1 MRQPDTACV
10 AVTIRAGPVLQLETR
25 KLGCE
30 RDERWLFSDLDWQV
44 SSGELWR
51 IEGPNGSGKTTLLR
65 ILSGQMADYTGT
77 LLWQGEPLSRC
88 REAFMASL
96 LYIGHRPGIKRALTP
111 LENLD
116 WYQAMRM
123 VGGGARARRDACFQA
138 LEKVGLAGFE
148 EAAVES
154 LSAGQQRRVALARLA
169 LGHQR
174 LWVLDEPF
182 TAIDRDGVRQL
193 EAWMLAHCRAGG
205 SVVVTSHHDSGEL
218 LPASDVLKH
227 LRFDGHGGVH
237 LDR

>member
-1 MRQPDTACV
+1 M
-10 AVTIRAGPVLQLETR
+10 QLETR

-88 REAFMASL
+88 RESFMASM

-116 WYQAMRM
+116 WYQAMSPAE
-123 VGGGARARRDACFQA
+123 GGAGARRQACLEA

-148 EAAVES
+148 ETPVES

-169 LGHQR
+169 LGHHA
-174 LWVLDEPF
+174 LWILDEPF

-193 EAWMLAHCRAGG
+193 EAWMTAHCRSGG

-218 LPASDVLKH
+218 SPASGVLKN
-227 LRFDGHGGVH
+227 LRLDGQGGVH
-237 LDR
+237 VDR

>member
-1 MRQPDTACV
+1 M
-10 AVTIRAGPVLQLETR
+10 QLETR

-30 RDERWLFSDLDWQV
+30 RDERWLFSDLDWQIGA
-44 SSGELWR
+44 GELWR

-88 REAFMASL
+88 RETFMASM
-96 LYIGHRPGIKRALTP
+96 LYIGHRPGIKRALTA

-116 WYQAMRM
+116 WYQAMSA
-123 VGGGARARRDACFQA
+123 VKEGGARARRDACFQA
-138 LEKVGLAGFE
+138 LEAVGLAGFE
-148 EAAVES
+148 ETPVES

-174 LWVLDEPF
+174 LWILDEPF
-182 TAIDRDGVRQL
+182 TAIDHDGVRQL
-193 EAWMLAHCRAGG
+193 EAWMTAHCRAGG

-218 LPASDVLKH
+218 SPASGVLRN
-227 LRFDGHGGVH
+227 LRFDGLGGVH
-237 LDR
+237 VDR

>member
-1 MRQPDTACV
+1 M
-10 AVTIRAGPVLQLETR
+10 QLDIQ

-30 RDERWLFSDLDWQV
+30 RDERWLFSDLDWQIGP
-44 SSGELWR
+44 GELWR

-77 LLWQGEPLSRC
+77 LSWHGEKLSRC
-88 REAFMASL
+88 REAFMASM
-96 LYIGHRPGIKRALTP
+96 LYIGHRPGVKKALTA

-116 WYQAMRM
+116 WYQAMSA
-123 VGGGARARRDACFQA
+123 VEEGGGARARRDACFQA
-138 LEKVGLAGFE
+138 LEAVGLAGFE
-148 EAAVES
+148 ETPVEA

-174 LWVLDEPF
+174 LWILDEPF

-193 EAWMLAHCRAGG
+193 ERWMMAHCEAGG

-218 LPASDVLKH
+218 LPASRVLRN
-227 LRFDGHGGVH
+227 LCFDGQGGVH
-237 LDR
+237 VDC